1 MVIDAHRR
9 VAEVARELDMDTSLL
24 HTWVRDERWRM
35 STTRGATA
43 QRTDSGDRQPLSVQQ
58 RAELLRLRATVAEQA
73 KEIAFLEEVSA
84 HFAAAASKM
93 YRSWPTASEVQCK
106 SVG

>member
-43 QRTDSGDRQPLSVQQ
+43 QRTDPADRQPLSTQQ
-58 RAELLRLRATVAEQA
+58 LGELVRLRATVAEQA
-73 KEIAFLEEVSA
+73 KEIAF
-84 HFAAAASKM
+84 
-93 YRSWPTASEVQCK
+93 
-106 SVG
+106 